1 MAIDLESIKNMNP
14 KMKALLVGLVMIL
27 GAYAFWFLYL
37 NAAIDTKSELTKKLD
52 EVQKDISAKQAI
64 ASQKQKFL
72 NEIKDLRE
80 LFNIALAKLPEQREI
95 PGLFLSVSEAG
106 KEAGVEFVLFEPKAP
121 EKAPPPKDVK
131 ANLKPSD
138 QRADQQAKDQKPA
151 DAKADASKTA
161 TAKKPAEPEKFYEE
175 IPVRVS
181 VNGGFHNTAIF
192 FDKVAKLSRIVNI
205 EDISIG
211 DGKDVKGR
219 GRVVNTS
226 CVIKTYMFLEK
237 KDAKTQK

>member
-1 MAIDLESIKNMNP
+1 MAIDMESIKNMNP
-14 KMKALLVGLVMIL
+14 KMKALIVGLVMIL
-27 GAYAFWFLYL
+27 GAYLFWFLYL
-37 NAAIDTKSELTKKLD
+37 DSAFATKSTLTKKLD
-52 EVQKDISAKQAI
+52 EVRKEISEKQII
-64 ASQKQKFL
+64 ANQKQKYL
-72 NEIKDLRE
+72 NEINDLRE
-80 LFNIALAKLPEQREI
+80 LFDIALTKLPEQKEI

-121 EKAPPPKDVK
+121 EKPPPAKDVK

-138 QRADQQAKDQKPA
+138 QRAEQQAKDQKPG
-151 DAKADASKTA
+151 DAKPDA
-161 TAKKPAEPEKFYEE
+161 AKAAAAKRSAEPERFYEE

-181 VNGGFHNTAIF
+181 INGGFHNTAIF
-192 FDKVAKLSRIVNI
+192 FDKVAKLPRIVNI
-205 EDISIG
+205 EEITIG

-237 KDAKTQK
+237 KDAKK

>member
-1 MAIDLESIKNMNP
+1 MAIDMESIKNMNP
-14 KMKALLVGLVMIL
+14 KMKALLVGLLMIL
-27 GAYAFWFLYL
+27 GAYLFWFLYL
-37 NAAIDTKSELTKKLD
+37 DSALATKADLTKKLD
-52 EVQKDISAKQAI
+52 EVQKDISAKQLI
-64 ASQKQKFL
+64 ANQKQKYL
-72 NEIKDLRE
+72 SEIKDLRE
-80 LFNIALAKLPEQREI
+80 LFNIALTKLPEQKEI

-106 KEAGVEFVLFEPKAP
+106 KEAGVEFVLFEPQAP
-121 EKAPPPKDVK
+121 AKPPPPKPDVK

-138 QRADQQAKDQKPA
+138 QRADQPAKDQKPDA
-151 DAKADASKTA
+151 AKAAA
-161 TAKKPAEPEKFYEE
+161 PKKSTEPERFYEE

-211 DGKDVKGR
+211 DGKDTKGR

>member
-1 MAIDLESIKNMNP
+1 MAIDMESIKNMNP
-14 KMKALLVGLVMIL
+14 KMKALLVGLVMLL
-27 GAYAFWFLYL
+27 GAYLFWFLYL
-37 NAAIDTKSELTKKLD
+37 SSAFDTKATLAKKLD
-52 EVQKDISAKQAI
+52 EVNKDISAKQLI
-64 ASQKQKFL
+64 ANQKQKYL

-80 LFNIALAKLPEQREI
+80 LFNIALAKLPEQKEI

-121 EKAPPPKDVK
+121 EKPPPAKDVK

-138 QRADQQAKDQKPA
+138 QRAEQSGKDQKSS
-151 DAKADASKTA
+151 DAKAPA
-161 TAKKPAEPEKFYEE
+161 AKKSTEPERFYEE

-181 VNGGFHNTAIF
+181 VNGGFHNTALF
-192 FDKVAKLSRIVNI
+192 FDKVAKLPRIVNI

-237 KDAKTQK
+237 KDAKTK

>member
-1 MAIDLESIKNMNP
+1 MAIDMESIKNMNP
-14 KMKALLVGLVMIL
+14 KMKALLVGLVMLL
-27 GAYAFWFLYL
+27 GAYLFWFLYL
-37 NAAIDTKSELTKKLD
+37 SSAFDTKAVLTKKLD
-52 EVQKDISAKQAI
+52 EVQKDISAKQLI
-64 ASQKQKFL
+64 ANQKQKYI

-80 LFNIALAKLPEQREI
+80 LFNIALAKLPEQKEI

-121 EKAPPPKDVK
+121 DKPPPAKADVK

-138 QRADQQAKDQKPA
+138 QRADQSGKDQKPA
-151 DAKADASKTA
+151 DATKAAA
-161 TAKKPAEPEKFYEE
+161 AKKSTEPERFYEE

-192 FDKVAKLSRIVNI
+192 FDKVAKLPRIVNI
-205 EDISIG
+205 EDITIG

-237 KDAKTQK
+237 KDAKTK

>member
-1 MAIDLESIKNMNP
+1 MAIDMESIKNMNP
-14 KMKALLVGLVMIL
+14 KMKALLVGLLMIL
-27 GAYAFWFLYL
+27 GAYLFWFLYL
-37 NAAIDTKSELTKKLD
+37 DSALATKADLTKKLD
-52 EVQKDISAKQAI
+52 EVQKDISAKQLI
-64 ASQKQKFL
+64 ANQKQKYL
-72 NEIKDLRE
+72 SEIKDLRE
-80 LFNIALAKLPEQREI
+80 LFNIALTKLPEQKEI

-106 KEAGVEFVLFEPKAP
+106 KEAGVEFVLFEPQAP
-121 EKAPPPKDVK
+121 AKPPPTKPDVK

-138 QRADQQAKDQKPA
+138 QRADQPKDQKA
-151 DAKADASKTA
+151 DAAKAAA
-161 TAKKPAEPEKFYEE
+161 PKKPAEPERFYEE

-205 EDISIG
+205 EDISMG
-211 DGKDVKGR
+211 DGKDLKGR